1 MSNLFKKLAMFL
13 YKRVCIKRLPF
24 FAGRQVESDLIQLHP
39 GENLEW
45 VKTEYYVDKL
55 SMFIMILL
63 VGILLAAAA
72 ELNAK
77 SSELLKE
84 GESLERASP
93 GEGETQVDVKA
104 YYGEESYDFRLRLA
118 ERMPG
123 KKEADGIM
131 EELAKM
137 LPNLILG
144 KNESLQSVSSPLNLQ
159 ESYEAFPVT
168 IEWESSRPDLVDE
181 LGEIQPVE
189 EAEELLLKAVFTCGE
204 YGREETV
211 ALKLVPETLT
221 EEEVLYKNLEEY
233 LLDSE
238 KSSRQE
244 ESWQL
249 PQVWEGQELK
259 WTQKRESRAL
269 LFMALTIAAAILV
282 YVFSDRDLHKKLEK
296 RKAVLGKEYPE
307 LVHELVL
314 LVGAGMTTRGAFQK
328 MALDYE
334 KKKAAKG
341 KISLAYEEILYTCR
355 EMQSGIAEGAA
366 YERFGR
372 RTGLQQYV
380 RLSGLLIQN
389 LKRGNSSL
397 PERLREEAYKAGEE
411 RLQQGKRLGEEAG
424 TKLLLP
430 MAMLLGVVM
439 LLIIVPAFSAL

>member
-1 MSNLFKKLAMFL
+1 MSNLFKRLAMFL
-13 YKRVCIKRLPF
+13 YKRVCIKRLPL

-45 VKTEYYVDKL
+45 VKTEYYVSKL

-77 SSELLKE
+77 SSVLLKE
-84 GESLERASP
+84 GESLERAGP

-104 YYGEESYDFRLRLA
+104 CYGEESYDFRLWLA

-123 KKEADGIM
+123 REEADGIM
-131 EELAKM
+131 EELAEM

-168 IEWESSRPDLVDE
+168 IEWESNRPELMDE
-181 LGEIQPVE
+181 SGEIQPVE
-189 EAEELLLKAVFTCGE
+189 EAEELSLKAVFTCGE
-204 YGREETV
+204 YGREETF
-211 ALKLVPETLT
+211 ALKLVPKTLT
-221 EEEVLYKNLEEY
+221 EEEALYKNLEEY

-259 WTQKRESRAL
+259 WSEKRENRAL
-269 LFMALTIAAAILV
+269 LFLAITIAAAVLV
-282 YVFSDRDLHKKLEK
+282 YVFSDHDLHKKLEK

-334 KKKAAKG
+334 KKKAVKG
-341 KISLAYEEILYTCR
+341 KTSLAYEEILYTCR

-430 MAMLLGVVM
+430 MVM
-439 LLIIVPAFSAL
+439 LL